1 MDDDPDF
8 MKDVLG
14 QRMKNMIKDEVFLNV
29 DNRYTTLSNKL
40 HIFYIDLT
48 LIHDIYLLNRSVG
61 SLEMLESSIV
71 IGITTDSRTMRRILL
86 LLSSK
91 HEEKKNNYYGDLKI
105 S

>member
-29 DNRYTTLSNKL
+29 DNRYTTLSNNDA
-40 HIFYIDLT
+40 IFFYIDLT

-71 IGITTDSRTMRRILL
+71 IVITTDSRIMRPIL
-86 LLSSK
+86 
-91 HEEKKNNYYGDLKI
+91 
-105 S
+105 